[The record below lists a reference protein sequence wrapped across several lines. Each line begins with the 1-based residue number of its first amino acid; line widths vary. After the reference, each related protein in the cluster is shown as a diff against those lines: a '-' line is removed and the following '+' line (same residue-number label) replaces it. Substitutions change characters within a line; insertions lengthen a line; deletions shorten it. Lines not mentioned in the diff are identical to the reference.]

1 MVSRV
6 LCLHLPF
13 FPVERLERS
22 HEHFE
27 RAAFCVYQKQGRHL
41 RILGASEK
49 ARLAGVRAFMTVT
62 EAAAVCPDLE
72 SLPLQDA
79 ADQKE
84 LTHLALLLQDFTPRV
99 GLYGRRSILAF
110 LDGDSRYF
118 GGERRL
124 LEEALSRIRDLAYSV
139 RAVIASTPAAA
150 YALGAFGAKEALCVE
165 GEEERESLGAL
176 PVMALRPQ
184 YREFEWLEA
193 LGLRTLAQVF
203 ALPPRDLELRF
214 PRLPSRLAALK
225 DGDGDEDLQRVRGT
239 LVYEENFEFDHPL
252 RSRARLLKVLGRLL
266 ERIYARLRRSRGP
279 WGVRKF
285 LLKLDEDVQT
295 LAFRRAC
302 MGAPQALALMENQ
315 LESLRFQNPV
325 ERLYLRALEID
336 EDPGDRGQLFGE
348 GEEKVFE
355 DFLDRLSSR
364 LGQENVCW
372 ARLQEDHRPERC
384 FELLPF
390 AQAQSRPKNGQG
402 ALSYRPLRLY
412 SRAMKISIQEREA
425 GIWHLRGSSFAGP
438 LELSLGPERIRYG
451 FWDQPIDRD
460 YYRVKTTQGVWL
472 WIFQDRQSKEWYE
485 HGIFD

>member
-22 HEHFE
+22 YERFE

-79 ADQKE
+79 DDQKE
-84 LTHLALLLQDFTPRV
+84 LTNLAHLLQDFAPRV

-110 LDGDSRYF
+110 LGQDSRYF
-118 GGERRL
+118 GGEHQL
-124 LEEALSRIRDLAYSV
+124 LDDALSRVRDLAYSV
-139 RAVIASTPAAA
+139 RGVIASTPAAA

-165 GEEERESLGAL
+165 GEEEEESLGAL

-203 ALPPRDLELRF
+203 ALPKRDLELRF
-214 PRLPSRLAALK
+214 PRLPNRLAALK

-252 RSRARLLKVLGRLL
+252 RSRPRLLKVLGRLL
-266 ERIYARLRRSRGP
+266 ERIYARLQKSRGP

-285 LLKLDEDVQT
+285 LLNLDGDIQT

-302 MGAPQALALMENQ
+302 MGAAQALVLMENQ

-325 ERLYLRALEID
+325 EKLYLKALEID
-336 EDPGDRGQLFGE
+336 EDPGDKGQLFGG
-348 GEEKVFE
+348 GEEGVFE

-364 LGQENVCW
+364 LGQENLCW
-372 ARLQEDHRPERC
+372 ARLQDDHRPERC
-384 FELLPF
+384 FEFLPF
-390 AQAQSRPKNGQG
+390 AKAPGPQKNPRSG
-402 ALSYRPLRLY
+402 LPYRPLRLY
-412 SRAMKISIQEREA
+412 PRAMKISIQEREK
-425 GIWHLRGSSFAGP
+425 GIWHLRGSSFAGR
-438 LELSLGPERIRYG
+438 LEQSLGPERIRYG
-451 FWDQPIDRD
+451 FWDQLVDRD
-460 YYRVKTTQGVWL
+460 YYRVKTKQGVWL
-472 WIFQDRQSKEWYE
+472 WIFQDRQSQEWYE